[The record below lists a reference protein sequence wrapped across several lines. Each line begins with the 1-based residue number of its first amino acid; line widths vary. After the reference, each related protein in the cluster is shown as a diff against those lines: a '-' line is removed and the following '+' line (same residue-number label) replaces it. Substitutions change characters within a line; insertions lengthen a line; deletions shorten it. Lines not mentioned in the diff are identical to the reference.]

1 MITAALAALAAVS
14 GFTIFLGLPVAVMK
28 RVGASL
34 KGFLN
39 AITIGVLIF
48 ILIEVLP
55 EAKNFAESAMISS
68 STVGLSYVAAL
79 VVGLALG
86 IFGLVAYEMRFIK
99 VRQRRSLGSSSSKGS
114 SRSAKSATINLGSAQ
129 AAGGLAP
136 TGSAAASTELT
147 PKPIPTQLLG
157 SEEARQLAL
166 TIAIGIGV
174 HNFTEGLAIGQTYIT
189 SATLAISY
197 LLIIGFAIH
206 NSTEG
211 FGIAAPMAGYI
222 PSWKYLAMLG
232 LIGGG
237 PTFVGALIGAVWQ
250 TNNLMLT
257 FFLSL
262 AAGALIYI
270 IAGMFYVAR
279 RQTSNHLFMLGV
291 FIGFFV
297 AYGTDLFLALKGF

>member
-1 MITAALAALAAVS
+1 MITPELAVLAAIS
-14 GFTIFLGLPVAVMK
+14 GFTIFLGLPVAIIK

-55 EAKNFAESAMISS
+55 QAKTYTENAMIISS
-68 STVGLSYVAAL
+68 SSGTGYVVAL
-79 VVGLALG
+79 VAGLGLG

-99 VRQRRSLGSSSSKGS
+99 VKQRRNGNLSSKQS
-114 SRSAKSATINLGSAQ
+114 SKATSLNLGSAQ
-129 AAGGLAP
+129 AAGSVA
-136 TGSAAASTELT
+136 TATSELT
-147 PKPIPTQLLG
+147 PKPMPTQLLG
-157 SEEARQLAL
+157 AEEAKQLAL

-174 HNFTEGLAIGQTYIT
+174 HNFTEGLAIGQTYLT
-189 SATLAISY
+189 SATIGISY

-222 PSWKYLAMLG
+222 PSLKYLAALG

-257 FFLSL
+257 FFLAL
-262 AAGALIYI
+262 ASGALIYI

-279 RQTSNHLFMLGV
+279 RQTSNQLFMLGIFV
-291 FIGFFV
+291 GFLV
-297 AYGTDLFLALKGF
+297 AYGTDLFLALRGF

>member
-1 MITAALAALAAVS
+1 MITAELAVLAAIS
-14 GFTIFLGLPVAVMK
+14 GFTIFLGLPVAIMK
-28 RVGASL
+28 RVSVSL

-55 EAKNFAESAMISS
+55 QAKTYAENAMIASS
-68 STVGLSYVAAL
+68 SSGAAYVTALIGGL
-79 VVGLALG
+79 GLG
-86 IFGLVAYEMRFIK
+86 IFGLVAYELRFIRVK
-99 VRQRRSLGSSSSKGS
+99 QRRDSQLSLKQST
-114 SRSAKSATINLGSAQ
+114 RSFSPNLESVRAVGPVVPATTI
-129 AAGGLAP
+129 
-136 TGSAAASTELT
+136 ELT
-147 PKPIPTQLLG
+147 PKPIPSQLLG
-157 SEEARQLAL
+157 AEEARQLAL

-189 SATLAISY
+189 TATIGISY

-222 PSWKYLAMLG
+222 PPLKYLAILG

-237 PTFVGALIGAVWQ
+237 PTFVGALVGAVWQ
-250 TNNLMLT
+250 TNDLMLT
-257 FFLSL
+257 FFLAL

-279 RQTSNHLFMLGV
+279 RQTSNQLFMLGV
-291 FIGFFV
+291 FIGFLV

>member
-1 MITAALAALAAVS
+1 MITPELAVLAAIS
-14 GFTIFLGLPVAVMK
+14 GFTIFLGLPVAIIK

-55 EAKNFAESAMISS
+55 QAKTYTENAMIISS
-68 STVGLSYVAAL
+68 SSGTGYVVAFVAGL
-79 VVGLALG
+79 GLG

-99 VRQRRSLGSSSSKGS
+99 VKQRKNANLSSKQS
-114 SRSAKSATINLGSAQ
+114 SKATSVNLGSAQ
-129 AAGGLAP
+129 AAGSVA
-136 TGSAAASTELT
+136 TATSELT
-147 PKPIPTQLLG
+147 KPIPTQLLG
-157 SEEARQLAL
+157 ADEAKQLAL

-174 HNFTEGLAIGQTYIT
+174 HNFTEGLAIGQTYLT
-189 SATLAISY
+189 SATIGISY

-222 PSWKYLAMLG
+222 PSLKYLAALG

-237 PTFVGALIGAVWQ
+237 PTFVGALLGAVWQ

-257 FFLSL
+257 FFLAL
-262 AAGALIYI
+262 ASGALIYI

-279 RQTSNHLFMLGV
+279 RQTSNQLFMLGIFV
-291 FIGFFV
+291 GFLV
-297 AYGTDLFLALKGF
+297 AYGTDLFLALRGF

>member
-1 MITAALAALAAVS
+1 MITPELVGLAAIS
-14 GFTIFLGLPVAVMK
+14 GFTIFLGLPVAMMK

-55 EAKNFAESAMISS
+55 TAKNYAEGAMISDS
-68 STVGLSYVAAL
+68 GVGSGYVAAL
-79 VVGLALG
+79 IGGLALG

-99 VRQRRSLGSSSSKGS
+99 VKQKRNTSVSTNALVSKS
-114 SRSAKSATINLGSAQ
+114 TSVNIGSAQ
-129 AAGGLAP
+129 AS
-136 TGSAAASTELT
+136 GSVVPAATTELS
-147 PKPIPTQLLG
+147 PKPILAQLLA
-157 SEEARQLAL
+157 SEEAKRLAL

-174 HNFTEGLAIGQTYIT
+174 HNFTEGLAIGQTYIASEAST
-189 SATLAISY
+189 IAISY

-211 FGIAAPMAGYI
+211 FGIAAPMTGHI
-222 PSWKYLAMLG
+222 PSIRYLTVLG
-232 LIGGG
+232 LIGGA
-237 PTFVGALIGAVWQ
+237 PTFVGALVGAVWQ
-250 TNNLMLT
+250 TNDLMLT
-257 FFLSL
+257 FFLAL

-279 RQTSNHLFMLGV
+279 RQTSNQLFMLGI
-291 FIGFFV
+291 FIGFLV

>member
-1 MITAALAALAAVS
+1 MITLELAVLAAIS
-14 GFTIFLGLPVAVMK
+14 GFTIFLGLPVAIIK

-55 EAKNFAESAMISS
+55 QAKTYAENAMISS
-68 STVGLSYVAAL
+68 SSVGAEYVVAL
-79 VVGLALG
+79 VAGLGLG

-99 VRQRRSLGSSSSKGS
+99 VKQRSSNLSSNRPSK
-114 SRSAKSATINLGSAQ
+114 ATSVNLGSAQ
-129 AAGGLAP
+129 AAGSVAP
-136 TGSAAASTELT
+136 SAATELT
-147 PKPIPTQLLG
+147 PKPIPTQFLG
-157 SEEARQLAL
+157 AEEAKRLAL

-189 SATLAISY
+189 SATIGISY

-222 PSWKYLAMLG
+222 PSLKYLATLG

-237 PTFVGALIGAVWQ
+237 PTFVGALVGAVWQ
-250 TNNLMLT
+250 TNDLALT
-257 FFLSL
+257 FFLAL

-279 RQTSNHLFMLGV
+279 RQTSNQLFMLGIFV
-291 FIGFFV
+291 GFLV
-297 AYGTDLFLALKGF
+297 AYGTDLFLALRGF

>member
-1 MITAALAALAAVS
+1 MITPALAALAAIS
-14 GFTIFLGLPVAVMK
+14 GFTIFLGLPVATMK
-28 RVGASL
+28 RVGTNL

-48 ILIEVLP
+48 ILVEVLP
-55 EAKNFAESAMISS
+55 EAKNFAENSMISS
-68 STVGLSYVAAL
+68 PSSGIIYVIALIAGL
-79 VVGLALG
+79 GLG
-86 IFGLVAYEMRFIK
+86 IFGLVIYEMRFIK
-99 VRQRRSLGSSSSKGS
+99 VRGRRNAIAHSSNTTPKSDSMKLGTSRAVDSITASSV
-114 SRSAKSATINLGSAQ
+114 T
-129 AAGGLAP
+129 
-136 TGSAAASTELT
+136 TTELT
-147 PKPIPTQLLG
+147 PKPIPAQFLG
-157 SEEARQLAL
+157 SEEAKQLAL

-189 SATLAISY
+189 TSTLAISY
-197 LLIIGFAIH
+197 VLIIGFAIH

-222 PSWKYLAMLG
+222 PSWRYLTLLG
-232 LIGGG
+232 FIGGG
-237 PTFVGALIGAVWQ
+237 PTFVGALLGAVRE
-250 TNNLMLT
+250 TNDLMLT
-257 FFLSL
+257 FFLAL

-291 FIGFFV
+291 FVGFLV

>member
-1 MITAALAALAAVS
+1 MITPELAVLAAIS
-14 GFTIFLGLPVAVMK
+14 GFTIFLGLPVAIIK

-55 EAKNFAESAMISS
+55 QAKTYTENAMIIAPS
-68 STVGLSYVAAL
+68 VGAGYVVAL
-79 VVGLALG
+79 VAGLGLG

-99 VRQRRSLGSSSSKGS
+99 VKQRKNANLSSKQS
-114 SRSAKSATINLGSAQ
+114 SKATSVNLGSAQ
-129 AAGGLAP
+129 AAGSVA
-136 TGSAAASTELT
+136 TATSELT
-147 PKPIPTQLLG
+147 KPIPTQLLG
-157 SEEARQLAL
+157 ADEAKQLAL

-174 HNFTEGLAIGQTYIT
+174 HNFTEGLAIGQTYLT
-189 SATLAISY
+189 SATIGISY

-222 PSWKYLAMLG
+222 PSLKYLATLG

-237 PTFVGALIGAVWQ
+237 PTFVGALVGAVWQ
-250 TNNLMLT
+250 TNDLALT
-257 FFLSL
+257 FFLAL

-279 RQTSNHLFMLGV
+279 RQTSNQLFMLGIFV
-291 FIGFFV
+291 GFLV
-297 AYGTDLFLALKGF
+297 AYGTDIFLALRGF

>member
-1 MITAALAALAAVS
+1 MITPELAVLAAIS
-14 GFTIFLGLPVAVMK
+14 GFTIFLGLPVAIIK

-55 EAKNFAESAMISS
+55 QAKTYTENAMIISS
-68 STVGLSYVAAL
+68 SSGTGYVVAL
-79 VVGLALG
+79 VAGLGLG
-86 IFGLVAYEMRFIK
+86 IFGLVAYEMRFIMVK
-99 VRQRRSLGSSSSKGS
+99 QRRNGNLSSKQS
-114 SRSAKSATINLGSAQ
+114 SKATSLNLGSAQ
-129 AAGGLAP
+129 AAGSVA
-136 TGSAAASTELT
+136 TATSELT

-157 SEEARQLAL
+157 AEEAKQLAL

-174 HNFTEGLAIGQTYIT
+174 HNFTEGLAIGQTYLT
-189 SATLAISY
+189 SATIGISY

-222 PSWKYLAMLG
+222 PSLKYLAALG

-237 PTFVGALIGAVWQ
+237 PTFVGALVGAVWQ

-257 FFLSL
+257 FFLAL
-262 AAGALIYI
+262 ASGALIYI

-279 RQTSNHLFMLGV
+279 RQTSNQLFMLGIFV
-291 FIGFFV
+291 GFLV
-297 AYGTDLFLALKGF
+297 AYGTDLFLALRGF

>member
-1 MITAALAALAAVS
+1 MITLELAVLAAIS
-14 GFTIFLGLPVAVMK
+14 GFTIFLGLPVAIIK

-55 EAKNFAESAMISS
+55 QAKTYAENAMISS
-68 STVGLSYVAAL
+68 SSVGAGYVVAL
-79 VVGLALG
+79 VAGLGLG

-99 VRQRRSLGSSSSKGS
+99 VKQRRSSNLSSNRPSK
-114 SRSAKSATINLGSAQ
+114 ATSVNLGSAQ
-129 AAGGLAP
+129 AAGSVAP
-136 TGSAAASTELT
+136 SAATELT
-147 PKPIPTQLLG
+147 PKPIPTQFLG
-157 SEEARQLAL
+157 AEEAKRLAL

-189 SATLAISY
+189 SATIGISY

-222 PSWKYLAMLG
+222 PSLKYLATLG

-237 PTFVGALIGAVWQ
+237 PTFVGALVGAVWQ
-250 TNNLMLT
+250 TNDLALT
-257 FFLSL
+257 FFLAL

-279 RQTSNHLFMLGV
+279 RQTSNQLFMLGIFV
-291 FIGFFV
+291 GFLV
-297 AYGTDLFLALKGF
+297 AYGTDLFLALRGF

>member
-1 MITAALAALAAVS
+1 MITPELAVLAAIS
-14 GFTIFLGLPVAVMK
+14 GFTIFLGLPVAIIK
-28 RVGASL
+28 RVSASL

-55 EAKNFAESAMISS
+55 QAKTYTENAMIISS
-68 STVGLSYVAAL
+68 SSGTGYVVAL
-79 VVGLALG
+79 VAGLGLG

-99 VRQRRSLGSSSSKGS
+99 VKQRKNANLSSKQS
-114 SRSAKSATINLGSAQ
+114 SKATSVNLGSAQ
-129 AAGGLAP
+129 AAGSVA
-136 TGSAAASTELT
+136 TATSELT
-147 PKPIPTQLLG
+147 KPIPTQLLG
-157 SEEARQLAL
+157 AEEAKQLAL

-174 HNFTEGLAIGQTYIT
+174 HNFTEGLAIGQTYLT
-189 SATLAISY
+189 SATIGISY

-222 PSWKYLAMLG
+222 PSLKYLAALG

-237 PTFVGALIGAVWQ
+237 PTFVGALVGAVWQ

-257 FFLSL
+257 FFLAL
-262 AAGALIYI
+262 ASGALIYI

-279 RQTSNHLFMLGV
+279 RQTSNQLFMLGIFV
-291 FIGFFV
+291 GFLV
-297 AYGTDLFLALKGF
+297 AYGTDLFLALRGF

>member
-1 MITAALAALAAVS
+1 MITPELAVLAAIS
-14 GFTIFLGLPVAVMK
+14 GFTIFLGLPVAIIK

-55 EAKNFAESAMISS
+55 QAKTYTENAMIIAPS
-68 STVGLSYVAAL
+68 VGAGYVVAL
-79 VVGLALG
+79 VAGLGLG

-99 VRQRRSLGSSSSKGS
+99 VKQRKNANLSSKQS
-114 SRSAKSATINLGSAQ
+114 SKATSVNLGSAQ
-129 AAGGLAP
+129 AAGSVA
-136 TGSAAASTELT
+136 TATSELT
-147 PKPIPTQLLG
+147 KPIPTQLLG
-157 SEEARQLAL
+157 ADEAKQLAL

-174 HNFTEGLAIGQTYIT
+174 HNFTEGLAIGQTYLT
-189 SATLAISY
+189 SATIGISY

-222 PSWKYLAMLG
+222 PSLKYLAVLG

-237 PTFVGALIGAVWQ
+237 PTFVGALVGAVWQ

-257 FFLSL
+257 FFLAL
-262 AAGALIYI
+262 ASGALIYI

-279 RQTSNHLFMLGV
+279 RQTSNQLFMLGV
-291 FIGFFV
+291 FVGFLV
-297 AYGTDLFLALKGF
+297 AYGTDIFLALRGF